1 MKRYILLVV
10 LLGLMFPLHSQIFE
24 EHRKVLYP
32 PKVKEFIEN
41 TDKFVT
47 KNVYHIEGRLI
58 LSVIILKDF
67 TTNSKI
73 GYLEYTTQD
82 YFSSDRPKTSF
93 VSYLD
98 YDEIEHC
105 ISCLEYIKDNL
116 IGKLPDSNVYEFY
129 YTAKLGGRIGAC
141 FHKPNADNY
150 ISDDMWYIFFNGD
163 PLERDKHEKV
173 FALTKK
179 NADKIINQFK
189 HAKQLIERKMA
200 AGVLLSK

>member
-1 MKRYILLVV
+1 MVV

-47 KNVYHIEGRLI
+47 KNVYHIEGKLI
-58 LSVIILKDF
+58 LSVIILTDF
-67 TTNSKI
+67 TTTSKI

-82 YFSSDRPKTSF
+82 YFSIDGTKTSF

-116 IGKLPDSNVYEFY
+116 IGKLPYSNAYEFY
-129 YTAKLGGRIGAC
+129 YTTKLGGRIGAC
-141 FHKPNADNY
+141 CRIPKNY
-150 ISDDMWYIFFNGD
+150 NYNPDDLWYIFFNGD

-173 FALTKK
+173 FALDRK

-189 HAKQLIERKMA
+189 QAKQLIERKMA
-200 AGVLLSK
+200 AGALLSKK